1 METPGLT
8 DGWVWG
14 SVLQTLLWTNE
25 MHVSPAQNSPEGSSS
40 ARCWPEVLVAGTKA
54 ALDMEERTL
63 ASATFAPFWRARI
76 RPNSGFTFLSL
87 EEDFWVLR
95 VNSWALDWP
104 RPLEKIG
111 ILNSLIK
118 KHKWKFQ
125 SRNGWTIT
133 NWLMGSLW
141 FMEPHA
147 LIIPRRIRSY
157 PGLLVTLSWNYACG
171 FSESGGTS
179 EI

>member
-25 MHVSPAQNSPEGSSS
+25 MHVSSAQSSPEGSSS

-76 RPNSGFTFLSL
+76 RPNSAFAFLWL
-87 EEDFWVLR
+87 EEDFWALR
-95 VNSWALDWP
+95 VISWALAWP
-104 RPLEKIG
+104 RPQVEWLEKIW
-111 ILNSLIK
+111 IQTSLIK

-133 NWLMGSLW
+133 NWLCGW
-141 FMEPHA
+141 
-147 LIIPRRIRSY
+147 
-157 PGLLVTLSWNYACG
+157 LSQMYW
-171 FSESGGTS
+171 
-179 EI
+179 